1 MSTTLRQ
8 GARVRGLRVP
18 WDIRLGFLAIQARG
32 RRRATTAG
40 LKPWIVIMYL
50 FAWLHICSCYCRK
63 EAGSF
68 GHDCSPPPPRTPAKS
83 SQGGGGVG
91 RGLRQPSCDLE
102 QALHFP
108 RPSVLVGEMSG
119 GGSPPAREAA
129 VGSLRRRP
137 GRAGVPAPI
146 GPRAPLSKV
155 LKVRPASPGPIS
167 NLGSPHLAHPS

>member
-1 MSTTLRQ
+1 M
-8 GARVRGLRVP
+8 
-18 WDIRLGFLAIQARG
+18 
-32 RRRATTAG
+32 
-40 LKPWIVIMYL
+40 
-50 FAWLHICSCYCRK
+50 
-63 EAGSF
+63 
-68 GHDCSPPPPRTPAKS
+68 
-83 SQGGGGVG
+83 G

-108 RPSVLVGEMSG
+108 HLVGEMSG